1 MKFEILE
8 QKDNR
13 LLNRKDFIVKINEVN
28 ITPKRQE
35 VLKSFAAKQGMDEK
49 KLVVDKISSE
59 SGIKDVVVYFKY
71 YDDVN
76 SLKKIELK
84 DNLKH
89 YEKLNPKPEEKKKE
103 AKEDKKE
110 SDA

>member
-13 LLNRKDFIVKINEVN
+13 LLNRKDFIVKISDVT

-49 KLVVDKISSE
+49 KLVVDTINSE
-59 SGIKDVVVYFKY
+59 SGLRDVVAYIKY

-76 SLKKIELK
+76 FLKKIELK
-84 DNLKH
+84 DNLKN
-89 YEKLNPKPEEKKKE
+89 YEKLNPKPEEKKKD
-103 AKEDKKE
+103 KEEKKE